1 MIVWI
6 PAIVFLLVSGLTL
19 LGVSIWLYRYSPQ
32 AKAKVLRLQDIQS
45 YRTGQAGR
53 KGQERSHGLT
63 ALDKWLREHLPAY
76 VRLDALIMRAR
87 SSHTPLQVVS
97 MCLGAWAVVS
107 LIGLLAGTGLWLA
120 LLFGGFGA
128 CFPVMQLSRA
138 AQKRCRMFEEKLPE
152 ALDFMA
158 RALRAGHSI
167 SVTMGMAGNELAD
180 PIGVEFKTVFDEIGF
195 GIPFNDAMTEMARRV
210 ESHDLDFLVIAL
222 LIQRETG
229 GNLTELL
236 EGLAKT
242 VRERLKL
249 QGKVRTLS
257 AEGRFSAML
266 LGSLPFVLGSI
277 LSLLNPAYMGALW
290 RTPEGHNILI
300 IGGVLLVVGFV
311 TLSRIVKIKV

>member
-6 PAIVFLLVSGLTL
+6 PSIVFLLVSGLAL
-19 LGVSIWLYRYSPQ
+19 LGVSLWLYRYSPQ
-32 AKAKVLRLQDIQS
+32 AKAKVQRLQDIQS
-45 YRTGQAGR
+45 YRTGQGH
-53 KGQERSHGLT
+53 KEQERGHGLVV
-63 ALDKWLREHLPAY
+63 LDKWLREHVPAY
-76 VRLDALIMRAR
+76 VQLGELTVRAR
-87 SSHTPLQVVS
+87 SSQTPLQVIGFG
-97 MCLGAWAVVS
+97 LGVWTLVW
-107 LIGLLAGTGLWLA
+107 LIGLLLGLDLWLA
-120 LLFGGFGA
+120 LLLGGLGA
-128 CFPVMQLSRA
+128 CLPVMKLSHA
-138 AQKRCRMFEEKLPE
+138 AKTRCRMFEEKLPE

-180 PIGVEFKTVFDEIGF
+180 PIGVEFKIVFDEIGF

-257 AEGRFSAML
+257 SEGRFSAAL
-266 LGSLPFVLGSI
+266 LGSLPFVLGGI

-290 RTPEGHNILI
+290 RTPEGHNLLV
-300 IGGVLLVVGFV
+300 IGAVLLVVGFFS
-311 TLSRIVKIKV
+311 LSRIVKIKV

>member
-1 MIVWI
+1 MIFWI
-6 PAIVFLLVSGLTL
+6 PSIVFLLVSGLAL
-19 LGVSIWLYRYSPQ
+19 LGVVVWLYRYSPQ
-32 AKAKVLRLQDIQS
+32 AKAKVQRLQDIQR
-45 YRTGQAGR
+45 YRTGQSGR
-53 KGQERSHGLT
+53 KGLEHRHGLM
-63 ALDKWLREHLPAY
+63 ALDKWLREHVPAY
-76 VRLDALIMRAR
+76 VRLDGLTVRAR
-87 SSHTPLQVVS
+87 SNRTPLQVIGF
-97 MCLGAWAVVS
+97 CLGAWTV
-107 LIGLLAGTGLWLA
+107 IGLICLLLGLGLWLS
-120 LLFGGFGA
+120 LLLGGLGA
-128 CFPVMQLSRA
+128 CLPVMRLSRA
-138 AQKRCRMFEEKLPE
+138 AKARCLMFEEKLPE

-180 PIGVEFKTVFDEIGF
+180 PIGIEFKTVFDEIGF

-257 AEGRFSAML
+257 AEGRFSAVL
-266 LGSLPFVLGSI
+266 LGSLPFVLGGI
-277 LSLLNPAYMGALW
+277 LSLLNPEYMGALW
-290 RTPEGHNILI
+290 RTPEGHNLLI
-300 IGGVLLVVGFV
+300 TGAVLLVVGFV
-311 TLSRIVKIKV
+311 SLSRIVKIKV